1 MILCLETSTA
11 VCSVALVKDGKV
23 IALRESLDGQNHAEK
38 ITVFIDEVMKEA
50 NVSYRDLDA
59 VATSMGPGSYTGLRI
74 GVSTAKGLCY
84 AMEKPLIAVDTLAAM
99 AHGFNDYKTTRLQ
112 DYKEVAETQRH
123 RDAEFKAQSSEF
135 KTQSSEFKAQ
145 SSESILC
152 PMIDARRM
160 EVYSAFFNEQ
170 LERISETN
178 AIIIDENSFME
189 MKQNDHL
196 YLFGDGADKLASLFE
211 NDENI
216 TVVERFHCSAAYMA
230 ELADKAFKNK
240 DFVDTAYFEPFY
252 LKNFVPGMPKVKG
265 LE

>member
-11 VCSVALVKDGKV
+11 VCSVALVENGNV
-23 IALRESLDGQNHAEK
+23 VALRESLDGQNHAEK
-38 ITVFIDEVMKEA
+38 ITLFIDEVMKEA
-50 NVSYRDLDA
+50 GIAYKDLDA

-84 AMEKPLIAVDTLAAM
+84 AMEKPLIAIDTLAAM
-99 AHGFNDYKTTRLQ
+99 ACGFLSQ
-112 DYKEVAETQRH
+112 
-123 RDAEFKAQSSEF
+123 QSTVNSQQIE
-135 KTQSSEFKAQ
+135 SSEFKAQ

-160 EVYSAFFNEQ
+160 EVYTAFFNEK
-170 LERISETN
+170 LERTSETE
-178 AIIIDENSFME
+178 ALVIDENSFME
-189 MKQNDHL
+189 LKQNNHL
-196 YLFGDGADKLASLFE
+196 YLFGDGADKLAALFE

-216 TVVERFHCSAAYMA
+216 TVVEKFHCSAAYMA
-230 ELADKAFKNK
+230 KLADDAFTNK
-240 DFVDTAYFEPFY
+240 QFVNTAYFEPFY

>member
-1 MILCLETSTA
+1 MILCIETSTA
-11 VCSVALVKDGKV
+11 VCSVALVNNGNV

-38 ITVFIDEVMKEA
+38 ITIFIDEVMKEA
-50 NVSYRDLDA
+50 NLSYKDLDA

-84 AMEKPLIAVDTLAAM
+84 AMEKPLIAIDTLAAM
-99 AHGFNDYKTTRLQ
+99 AYGFKDTKTPRHQ
-112 DYKEVAETQRH
+112 DTELTDNGQQPTA
-123 RDAEFKAQSSEF
+123 
-135 KTQSSEFKAQ
+135 
-145 SSESILC
+145 ILC

-160 EVYSAFFNEQ
+160 EVYSAFFNEE
-170 LERISETN
+170 LEKVSETE
-178 AIIIDENSFME
+178 AVIVDENSFME
-189 MKQNDHL
+189 LKQNNHL

-216 TVVERFHCSAAYMA
+216 TVVEKFHCSAAYMA
-230 ELADKAFKNK
+230 KLADKAFKNN

>member
-11 VCSVALVKDGKV
+11 VCSVALVENGKV

-38 ITVFIDEVMKEA
+38 ITIFIDEVMKEA
-50 NVSYRDLDA
+50 NVSYRNLDA

-84 AMEKPLIAVDTLAAM
+84 AMEKPLIAIDTLAAM
-99 AHGFNDYKTTRLQ
+99 AWGFRD
-112 DYKEVAETQRH
+112 AETQRR
-123 RDAEFKAQSSEF
+123 RDAES
-135 KTQSSEFKAQ
+135 TD
-145 SSESILC
+145 ILC

-160 EVYSAFFNEQ
+160 EVYSAFFNEK

-178 AIIIDENSFME
+178 AIVIDENSFME
-189 MKQNDHL
+189 MKQNSHL

-216 TVVERFHCSAAYMA
+216 TVVEKFHCSAAYMA
-230 ELADKAFKNK
+230 ELADKAFKNN

>member
-1 MILCLETSTA
+1 MILCIETSTA
-11 VCSVALVKDGKV
+11 VCSVALVNNGNV

-38 ITVFIDEVMKEA
+38 ITIFIDEVMKEA
-50 NVSYRDLDA
+50 NLSYKDLDA

-84 AMEKPLIAVDTLAAM
+84 AMEKPLIAIDTLAAM
-99 AHGFNDYKTTRLQ
+99 AYGFIGQQPTANSQQPT
-112 DYKEVAETQRH
+112 V
-123 RDAEFKAQSSEF
+123 
-135 KTQSSEFKAQ
+135 
-145 SSESILC
+145 ILC

-160 EVYSAFFNEQ
+160 EVYSAFFNEE
-170 LERISETN
+170 LEKVSETE
-178 AIIIDENSFME
+178 AIIVDENSFME
-189 MKQNDHL
+189 LKQNNHL

-216 TVVERFHCSAAYMA
+216 TVVEKFHCSAAYMA
-230 ELADKAFKNK
+230 KLADKAFKNN

>member
-1 MILCLETSTA
+1 MILCIETSTA
-11 VCSVALVKDGKV
+11 VCSVALVENGKV

-38 ITVFIDEVMKEA
+38 ITIFIDEVMKEA

-99 AHGFNDYKTTRLQ
+99 AYGFKDYKTTRLQ
-112 DYKEVAETQRH
+112 DYKL
-123 RDAEFKAQSSEF
+123 
-135 KTQSSEFKAQ
+135 
-145 SSESILC
+145 ESTDILC

-160 EVYSAFFNEQ
+160 EVYSAFFNEK

-189 MKQNDHL
+189 MKQNNHL

-216 TVVERFHCSAAYMA
+216 TVVEKFHCSAAYMA
-230 ELADKAFKNK
+230 ELADKAFKNN

>member
-11 VCSVALVKDGKV
+11 VCSVALVENGKV

-38 ITVFIDEVMKEA
+38 ITIFIDEVMKEA

-59 VATSMGPGSYTGLRI
+59 IATSKGPGSYTGLRI

-84 AMEKPLIAVDTLAAM
+84 AMDKPLIAIDTLTAM
-99 AHGFNDYKTTRLQ
+99 AYGFKD
-112 DYKEVAETQRH
+112 AETQRGK
-123 RDAEFKAQSSEF
+123 DAEPTA
-135 KTQSSEFKAQ
+135 
-145 SSESILC
+145 ILC

-160 EVYSAFFNEQ
+160 EVYSAFFNEN
-170 LERISETN
+170 LEKISETN

-189 MKQNDHL
+189 MKQNHHL

-211 NDENI
+211 NEANI
-216 TVVERFHCSAAYMA
+216 TVVEKFYCSASYMA
-230 ELADKAFKNK
+230 ELADKAFKEN

-265 LE
+265 LN

>member
-1 MILCLETSTA
+1 MILCIETSTA
-11 VCSVALVKDGKV
+11 VCSVALVNNGNV

-38 ITVFIDEVMKEA
+38 ITIFIDEVMKEA
-50 NVSYRDLDA
+50 NLSYKDLDA

-84 AMEKPLIAVDTLAAM
+84 AMEKPLIAIDTLAAM
-99 AHGFNDYKTTRLQ
+99 AYGYKDTKTPRHQ
-112 DYKEVAETQRH
+112 DTELTDNGQQPTV
-123 RDAEFKAQSSEF
+123 
-135 KTQSSEFKAQ
+135 
-145 SSESILC
+145 ILC

-160 EVYSAFFNEQ
+160 EVYSAFFNEE
-170 LERISETN
+170 LERVSETE
-178 AIIIDENSFME
+178 AIIVDENSFME
-189 MKQNDHL
+189 LKQNNHL

-211 NDENI
+211 NEENI
-216 TVVERFHCSAAYMA
+216 TVVEKFHCSAAYMA
-230 ELADKAFKNK
+230 QLADKAFKNN

>member
-11 VCSVALVKDGKV
+11 VCSVALVENGNV

-38 ITVFIDEVMKEA
+38 ITIFIDEVMKEA
-50 NVSYRDLDA
+50 GLAYKDLDA

-84 AMEKPLIAVDTLAAM
+84 AMEKPLIAIDTLAAM
-99 AHGFNDYKTTRLQ
+99 AYGFKDYKTTRLQ
-112 DYKEVAETQRH
+112 DYKLG
-123 RDAEFKAQSSEF
+123 
-135 KTQSSEFKAQ
+135 
-145 SSESILC
+145 SILC

-160 EVYSAFFNEQ
+160 EVYTAFFNEK
-170 LERISETN
+170 LERTSETE
-178 AIIIDENSFME
+178 ALVIDENSFME
-189 MKQNDHL
+189 MKQDNHL

-211 NDENI
+211 NDERI
-216 TVVERFHCSAAYMA
+216 TVVEKFHCSASYMA
-230 ELADKAFKNK
+230 ELADKAFKNN

-265 LE
+265 LN

>member
-11 VCSVALVKDGKV
+11 VCSVALVENGNV

-38 ITVFIDEVMKEA
+38 ITIFIDEVMKEA
-50 NVSYRDLDA
+50 GLAYKDLDA

-84 AMEKPLIAVDTLAAM
+84 AMEKPLIAIDTLAAM
-99 AHGFNDYKTTRLQ
+99 AYGFKDYKTTGLQ
-112 DYKEVAETQRH
+112 DYKL
-123 RDAEFKAQSSEF
+123 
-135 KTQSSEFKAQ
+135 
-145 SSESILC
+145 ESILC

-160 EVYSAFFNEQ
+160 EVYTAFFNEK
-170 LERISETN
+170 LERTSETE
-178 AIIIDENSFME
+178 ALVIDENSFME
-189 MKQNDHL
+189 MKQDNHL

-211 NDENI
+211 NDERI
-216 TVVERFHCSAAYMA
+216 TVVEKFHCSASYMA
-230 ELADKAFKNK
+230 ELADKAFKNN

-265 LE
+265 LN